1 MSRHVLALT
10 VDSYAQLAGAEGSV
24 WSRTK
29 TVHASTTRLTLIQE
43 VRTSPEPPAGPWTKT
58 TIGVNGMP
66 VFDTFDGKDDFDLV
80 RLVGPESLK
89 FHLTNPGGANP
100 TIFDRQI
107 RALGRDGQAIL
118 HRLHVAVIGLGGTG
132 SAVFEQL
139 VRLGVGT
146 ITIVDHQTVEYTN
159 VTRIHGSGI
168 SDVGRQKVEVQ
179 KAHANQIG
187 LGTEIIALHGNVAE
201 LNIAEQLRGCDALF
215 SCTDD
220 HRGRGVLSRIA
231 YRYLIPLFNTG
242 VQVRTCDGLIIGIHG
257 RVVVA
262 GPGLP
267 CLICAQQVI
276 PANVA
281 AEAHSDHTR
290 TALAGEGYVPGL
302 GEPAPAIITY
312 TTAAASLLVA
322 EFLQRLLGLN
332 PAIEHQVVVFDR
344 HKIIHQSMQCQ
355 VGCYCTDS
363 EYIGAGDA
371 DTFLDIT
378 WTS

>member
-1 MSRHVLALT
+1 
-10 VDSYAQLAGAEGSV
+10 
-24 WSRTK
+24 K
-29 TVHASTTRLTLIQE
+29 TS
-43 VRTSPEPPAGPWTKT
+43 
-58 TIGVNGMP
+58 IGVNGLP
-66 VFDTFDGKDDFDLV
+66 LFDTMSDEDGFDVV
-80 RLVGPESLK
+80 RIVGPESLK
-89 FHLTNPGGANP
+89 FHVASGDGSDP

-107 RALGRDGQAIL
+107 RALGRDGQTVL
-118 HRLHVAVIGLGGTG
+118 HQLHVAVVGLGGTG

-159 VTRIHGSGI
+159 VTRIHGSNI
-168 SDVGRQKVEVQ
+168 SDVGRPKVEVQ
-179 KAHANQIG
+179 KAHADQIG
-187 LGTEIIALHGNVAE
+187 LGTDVIALYGNVAE

-242 VQVRTCDGLIIGIHG
+242 VQVKTCGGLIIGIHG

-276 PANVA
+276 SAIAA
-281 AEAHSDHTR
+281 AEAHSDHAR
-290 TALAGEGYVPGL
+290 VALAGEGYVPGL
-302 GEPAPAIITY
+302 GEPAPAIIAY

-344 HKIIHQSMQCQ
+344 HKIIHQPMQPQ
-355 VGCYCTDS
+355 VGCYCTNPA
-363 EYIGAGDA
+363 YIGAGDA

-378 WTS
+378 WTL